1 MMSENKLGN
10 GIRKTSARP
19 VKIHVASDGEIWYCD
34 ESVNPQGD
42 FGGAGCSPLSESVTG
57 K

>member
-1 MMSENKLGN
+1 MSEIKLGN
-10 GIRKTSARP
+10 GIRKSSARP

-42 FGGAGCSPLSESVTG
+42 FGGAGCSPLSESVSG